1 MKRALWIVL
10 LAGLLASTSAFAA
23 QAFWTGRQEMVTT
36 VTGKSAWKCWYNYN
50 GQIFTAIFKTSCPSS
65 IEIQ

>member
-1 MKRALWIVL
+1 MKRSRVFALLVGMLI
-10 LAGLLASTSAFAA
+10 STSAFAA

-50 GQIFTAIFKTSCPSS
+50 GQIFTAIFETSCPSS